1 MIPRRFQKLLLG
13 ALPLALAACS
23 NATPASAYRA
33 ATSTP
38 IGIDLGSSASHMAA
52 QPAAATSAGPLGAGH
67 EILPPGGA
75 RTELIHEGHGGASAT
90 GTINSVD
97 VAAHRVNVSHGAIQA
112 LGWPPMTMDFP
123 VAPSVDLNTIKPGAK
138 VNFTLDKGSDGMPV
152 IDAITPAKG
161 GK

>member
-1 MIPRRFQKLLLG
+1 MTPRRFQTLLLG
-13 ALPLALAACS
+13 ALPLTLAACS
-23 NATPASAYRA
+23 NATPASAYPA

-38 IGIDLGSSASHMAA
+38 LGIDLGSSASHMAA
-52 QPAAATSAGPLGAGH
+52 QPAVATSASPVGAGH

-75 RTELIHEGHGGASAT
+75 RPELVHEGHGGASAS
-90 GTINSVD
+90 GTVNSVN
-97 VAAHRVNVSHGAIQA
+97 AAARTVNVSHGAIQA

-123 VAPSVDLNTIKPGAK
+123 VAPFVDLNAIKPGAR

-152 IDAITPAKG
+152 IDSMTPAGG